1 LIRFKWHAAIFCL
14 MALGLLAPA
23 EAQAQDWP
31 TRPIK
36 FVVPFAPGGGN
47 DIIARVIGEQLSQSL
62 GQPIIIDNRS
72 GAGGNIGAEF
82 AAKSAADGYTFLVA
96 ANSVLTVN
104 PHLSARVSFDP
115 LTDFTPV
122 GRLGVLP
129 VVLAVNVT
137 VPAKSVQ
144 ELIALAKSNPDA
156 LSYASAGVGSPHHL
170 AAELFKYR
178 TGIKMS
184 HIPFRGGAPAATE
197 LIAGRVQ
204 VMFAPINNVS
214 PYLSSGSLRVLG
226 VGGEERLPSL
236 PEIPTIAEVGVPG
249 FKIDNWV
256 ALVAPMGTPNEIVAK
271 LNDAIRKILV
281 EPEVRKKIEATGIE
295 PAFSTALQ
303 LGDMIRADYSSWST
317 IAKNTGLR
325 VD

>member
-1 LIRFKWHAAIFCL
+1 V
-14 MALGLLAPA
+14 ALGLLAPA
-23 EAQAQDWP
+23 KAQAQDWP

-36 FVVPFAPGGGN
+36 LVVPFTPGGGN
-47 DIIARVIGEQLSQSL
+47 DIIARALGERLNQSL
-62 GQPIIIDNRS
+62 GQPVIIENRS

-96 ANSVLTVN
+96 ANSILTVN
-104 PHLSARVSFDP
+104 PHLYARVGFDP

-122 GRLGVLP
+122 ARLGVLP
-129 VVLAVNVT
+129 VVLVVNAN

-144 ELIALAKSNPDA
+144 ELIALAKTNPDA

-178 TGIKMS
+178 TGIKMA

-197 LIAGRVQ
+197 LIAGRLQ
-204 VMFAPINNVS
+204 VMFAPINNVA
-214 PYLSSGSLRVLG
+214 PYLSGGSLRVLG
-226 VGGEERLPSL
+226 VGGEKRLQSL
-236 PEIPTIAEVGVPG
+236 PDVPTIAEAGVPG
-249 FKIDNWV
+249 FKIDNWI

-271 LNDAIRKILV
+271 LSDAIRKSLT

-295 PAFSTALQ
+295 PTFSAPLE
-303 LGDMIRADYSSWST
+303 LGEMIRTDYSSWST
-317 IAKNTGLR
+317 IAKDTGIKAN
-325 VD
+325 